1 MRMEGDTIIRRYVFF
16 IAIFADWCMM
26 EYRNKPERRSG
37 RSAMQ
42 ETTWEAVVE
51 ETVFRNEENGYSVIS
66 VRAGKETCTAVGI
79 LPPLTPGEQ
88 LLLTGTWVDHPH
100 YGRQFKCSGC
110 QIRKPTSLL
119 GIERFLSSGLIKGV
133 GEATARLLVNAF
145 GEDTLDAMTDVDRLK
160 QLKGISEKRARM
172 IAASFAEQY
181 GVRRNM
187 IFLQSYGIS
196 PALAMKIAKAYGE
209 RTEEVM
215 RSNPYRM
222 VDDVEGAG
230 FLTADRIALSMGI
243 ARDSG
248 FRLRSGMKYL
258 LQEASVSAGHTYLP
272 RETLLRR
279 AAEMLNST
287 PEALENHLNAL
298 LLDRELVLSR
308 IGEEDCVFLS
318 SMYYCETETAM
329 RLLKILETAPEK
341 DDRGVLRA
349 IGEYERGHG
358 MTFSPLQKQAVLSAV
373 EKGVLVITGGPG
385 TGKTTIINCILSL
398 LSPEGKVLLAAPT
411 GRAAKRMSEA
421 TGEDAK
427 TIHRLLE
434 YSGEEQRFLRNQD
447 NPLKCACVIVD
458 EMSMVDIFLM
468 RSLLR
473 ALRGG
478 TRLILV
484 GDADQLPSVGA
495 GNVLRDILASG
506 AVPSVRLT
514 DIYRQSAESMIVMN
528 AHRINQGE
536 MPVLNRKGSDFFFDR
551 RLNQDEAART
561 IVSLCSARLPAYLNL
576 KDGFHAIQVM
586 APAKKGPC
594 GVIALNRLLQDTFNP
609 ERPRRPQIVFGDQV
623 FRPGDKV
630 MHIKNDYQLAWTT
643 DSGEEGEGVFNGD
656 VGFVTDVDAEDHSLT
671 VRYDDERNVTYE
683 YGQLEELELA
693 YCISVHK
700 SQGSEF
706 PAVVMPV
713 TGGPKMLLTRN
724 LFYTALTRAR
734 ELVVLVGSE
743 RVIEEMVGNNYIT
756 VRYTALCQRILEQSE
771 APAAPVFPETFGEP
785 FGEDA

>member
-1 MRMEGDTIIRRYVFF
+1 MRMEGDTIIRRYGFVL
-16 IAIFADWCMM
+16 AISADWCMM

-42 ETTWEAVVE
+42 ETTCEAVVE

-100 YGRQFKCSGC
+100 YGRQFKCTGC

-576 KDGFHAIQVM
+576 KDGFHSIQVM

-785 FGEDA
+785 FGEDP

>member
-1 MRMEGDTIIRRYVFF
+1 
-16 IAIFADWCMM
+16 
-26 EYRNKPERRSG
+26 
-37 RSAMQ
+37 MQ

-100 YGRQFKCSGC
+100 YGRQFKCTGC

-576 KDGFHAIQVM
+576 KDGFHSIQVM

-785 FGEDA
+785 FGEDT

>member
-1 MRMEGDTIIRRYVFF
+1 
-16 IAIFADWCMM
+16 
-26 EYRNKPERRSG
+26 
-37 RSAMQ
+37 MQ

-100 YGRQFKCSGC
+100 YGRQFKCTGC

-258 LQEASVSAGHTYLP
+258 LQEASISAGHTYLP

-576 KDGFHAIQVM
+576 KDGFHSIQVM

-609 ERPRRPQIVFGDQV
+609 ERPRRPQIAFGDQV

-785 FGEDA
+785 FGEDT

>member
-1 MRMEGDTIIRRYVFF
+1 
-16 IAIFADWCMM
+16 
-26 EYRNKPERRSG
+26 
-37 RSAMQ
+37 MQ

-100 YGRQFKCSGC
+100 YGRQFKCTGC

-785 FGEDA
+785 FGEDE

>member
-1 MRMEGDTIIRRYVFF
+1 
-16 IAIFADWCMM
+16 
-26 EYRNKPERRSG
+26 
-37 RSAMQ
+37 MQ

-66 VRAGKETCTAVGI
+66 VRAGKETCMAVGI

-100 YGRQFKCSGC
+100 YGRQFKCTGC

>member
-1 MRMEGDTIIRRYVFF
+1 
-16 IAIFADWCMM
+16 
-26 EYRNKPERRSG
+26 
-37 RSAMQ
+37 MQ

-576 KDGFHAIQVM
+576 KDGFHSIQVM

>member
-1 MRMEGDTIIRRYVFF
+1 
-16 IAIFADWCMM
+16 
-26 EYRNKPERRSG
+26 
-37 RSAMQ
+37 MQ

-66 VRAGKETCTAVGI
+66 VRAGKETCTAVGV

-100 YGRQFKCSGC
+100 YGRQFKCTGC

-145 GEDTLDAMTDVDRLK
+145 GEATLDAMTDVDRLK

>member
-1 MRMEGDTIIRRYVFF
+1 
-16 IAIFADWCMM
+16 
-26 EYRNKPERRSG
+26 
-37 RSAMQ
+37 MQ

-100 YGRQFKCSGC
+100 YGRQFKCTGC

-349 IGEYERGHG
+349 IGEYEREHG

-576 KDGFHAIQVM
+576 KDGFHSIQVM

-785 FGEDA
+785 FGEDS

>member
-1 MRMEGDTIIRRYVFF
+1 
-16 IAIFADWCMM
+16 
-26 EYRNKPERRSG
+26 
-37 RSAMQ
+37 MQ

>member
-1 MRMEGDTIIRRYVFF
+1 
-16 IAIFADWCMM
+16 
-26 EYRNKPERRSG
+26 
-37 RSAMQ
+37 MQ

-576 KDGFHAIQVM
+576 KDGFHSIQVM

-785 FGEDA
+785 FGEDP

>member
-1 MRMEGDTIIRRYVFF
+1 
-16 IAIFADWCMM
+16 
-26 EYRNKPERRSG
+26 
-37 RSAMQ
+37 MQ

-100 YGRQFKCSGC
+100 YGRQFKCTGC

-576 KDGFHAIQVM
+576 KDGFHSIQVM

>member
-1 MRMEGDTIIRRYVFF
+1 ME
-16 IAIFADWCMM
+16 
-26 EYRNKPERRSG
+26 
-37 RSAMQ
+37 
-42 ETTWEAVVE
+42 ETTWEAVME
-51 ETVFRNEENGYSVIS
+51 DTVFRNEENGYSVIS
-66 VRAGKETCTAVGI
+66 VRSGDETCTAVGI

-88 LLLTGTWVDHPH
+88 VLLTGSWVEHPQ
-100 YGRQFKCSGC
+100 YGRQFRCTGC
-110 QIRKPTSLL
+110 QIRKPASLL
-119 GIERFLSSGLIKGV
+119 GIERFLSSGLIRGV
-133 GEATARLLVNAF
+133 GEATARLLVKSF

-160 QLKGISEKRARM
+160 KLRGISEKRARM
-172 IAASFAEQY
+172 IAVSFAEQY
-181 GVRRNM
+181 GVRKNM

-209 RTEEVM
+209 RTEAVM
-215 RSNPYRM
+215 RENPYRM
-222 VDDVEGAG
+222 IDDVDGAG
-230 FLTADRIALSMGI
+230 FLTADRIAQSMGI

-248 FRLRSGMKYL
+248 FRLRYGLKYL

-272 RETLLRR
+272 REMLLSR
-279 AAEMLNST
+279 AAELLGST
-287 PEALENHLNAL
+287 KDVLEPHLDAL
-298 LLDRELVLSR
+298 LLSRELVLSQV
-308 IGEEDCVFLS
+308 GGEDCVFLGS
-318 SMYYCETETAM
+318 LYYCETETAM
-329 RLLKILETAPEK
+329 RLLRILAMAPGK
-341 DDRGVLRA
+341 DDGGALRS
-349 IGEYERGHG
+349 IRDYERKNGI
-358 MTFSPLQKQAVLSAV
+358 TFSALQRQAVQAAV

-421 TGEDAK
+421 TGEEAR

-458 EMSMVDIFLM
+458 EMSMVDIYLM

-551 RLNQDEAART
+551 RLNRDEAAKT
-561 IVSLCSARLPAYLNL
+561 IVSLCGTRLPAYLNL
-576 KDGFHAIQVM
+576 KDGMHGIQVM
-586 APAKKGPC
+586 APARKGPC
-594 GVIALNRLLQDTFNP
+594 GVIALNRLLQETFNP
-609 ERPRRPQIVFGDQV
+609 ERPHRPQIVFGDQV

-630 MHIKNDYQLAWTT
+630 MHVKNDYQLAWTT
-643 DSGEEGEGVFNGD
+643 DSGEKGEGVFNGD
-656 VGFVTDVDAEDHSLT
+656 VGFVTEVDQEDHTLT
-671 VRYDDERNVTYE
+671 VRYDDEKNVTYE

-713 TGGPKMLLTRN
+713 TGGPRMLLTRN

-734 ELVVLVGSE
+734 QLVVLVGSE
-743 RVIEEMVGNNYIT
+743 RVIEEMVANNYIT
-756 VRYTALCQRILEQSE
+756 VRYTALKERILEQSG
-771 APAAPVFPETFGEP
+771 AVQTPVFPEGFDPAEETP
-785 FGEDA
+785 

>member
-1 MRMEGDTIIRRYVFF
+1 
-16 IAIFADWCMM
+16 
-26 EYRNKPERRSG
+26 
-37 RSAMQ
+37 MQ

-100 YGRQFKCSGC
+100 YGRQFKCTGC
-110 QIRKPTSLL
+110 QIQKPTSLL

-576 KDGFHAIQVM
+576 KDGFHSIQVM

-630 MHIKNDYQLAWTT
+630 RHIKNDYQLAWTT

-785 FGEDA
+785 FGEDT

>member
-1 MRMEGDTIIRRYVFF
+1 
-16 IAIFADWCMM
+16 
-26 EYRNKPERRSG
+26 
-37 RSAMQ
+37 MQ

-100 YGRQFKCSGC
+100 YGRQFKCTGC

-298 LLDRELVLSR
+298 LLERELVLSR

-398 LSPEGKVLLAAPT
+398 LSAEGKVLLAAPT

-506 AVPSVRLT
+506 AVPSVCLT

-576 KDGFHAIQVM
+576 KDGFHSIQVM

-771 APAAPVFPETFGEP
+771 APAAPVFPETFGES
-785 FGEDA
+785 FGEDS

>member
-1 MRMEGDTIIRRYVFF
+1 
-16 IAIFADWCMM
+16 
-26 EYRNKPERRSG
+26 
-37 RSAMQ
+37 MQ
-42 ETTWEAVVE
+42 ETALEAVME

-66 VRAGKETCTAVGI
+66 VRVGNETCTAVGI

-88 LLLTGTWVDHPH
+88 VLLTGAWVEHPH
-100 YGRQFKCSGC
+100 YGRQFKCTGC

-133 GEATARLLVNAF
+133 GEATARQLVNAF
-145 GEDTLDAMTDVDRLK
+145 GKDTLDALTDVDRLK
-160 QLKGISEKRARM
+160 KLRGISDKRARM
-172 IAASFAEQY
+172 IAVSFAEQY
-181 GVRRNM
+181 GVRKNM

-209 RTEEVM
+209 RTEAVM
-215 RSNPYRM
+215 RENPYQI
-222 VDDVEGAG
+222 VDDVDGAG

-248 FRLRSGMKYL
+248 FRLRCGLKYL
-258 LQEASVSAGHTYLP
+258 LQDASVSAGHTYLP
-272 RETLLRR
+272 RDLLLSR
-279 AAEMLNST
+279 AAEMLSS
-287 PEALENHLNAL
+287 PRDVLETHLDAL
-298 LLDRELVLSR
+298 LLSRELVLSQVG
-308 IGEEDCVFLS
+308 GEECVFLS
-318 SMYYCETETAM
+318 SLYYCETETAM
-329 RLLKILETAPEK
+329 RLLRILALAPGK
-341 DDRGVLRA
+341 DDRGARRA
-349 IGEYERGHG
+349 IRDYEQKNGI
-358 MTFSPLQKQAVLSAV
+358 TFSALQRQAVQAAV

-421 TGEDAK
+421 TGEKAS

-447 NPLKCACVIVD
+447 NPLPCACVIVD
-458 EMSMVDIFLM
+458 EMSMVDIYLM

-514 DIYRQSAESMIVMN
+514 DIYRQSAKSMIVIN

-536 MPVLNRKGSDFFFDR
+536 MPELNRKGSDFFFDR
-551 RLNQDEAART
+551 RLNQVEAAKT
-561 IVSLCSARLPAYLNL
+561 IVSLCQTRLPAYLNL
-576 KDGFHAIQVM
+576 KDGMRGIQVM
-586 APAKKGPC
+586 APARKGPC

-609 ERPRRPQIVFGDQV
+609 ERPDCPQAVFGDSV

-630 MHIKNDYQLAWTT
+630 MHIKNDYQLAWST
-643 DSGEEGEGVFNGD
+643 DSGEKGEGVFNGD
-656 VGFVTDVDAEDHSLT
+656 VGFVTGIDPEDHTLT

-713 TGGPKMLLTRN
+713 TGGPRMLLTRN

-734 ELVVLVGSE
+734 QLLVLVGTE
-743 RVIEEMVGNNYIT
+743 RVIEEMVSNNYIT
-756 VRYTALCQRILEQSE
+756 VRYTALKERILEQSG
-771 APAAPVFPETFGEP
+771 AVQTPAFPEGFDPGEEEP
-785 FGEDA
+785 

>member
-1 MRMEGDTIIRRYVFF
+1 
-16 IAIFADWCMM
+16 
-26 EYRNKPERRSG
+26 
-37 RSAMQ
+37 MQ

-79 LPPLTPGEQ
+79 LPPVTPGEQ
-88 LLLTGTWVDHPH
+88 LLLSGTWVDHPH
-100 YGRQFKCSGC
+100 YGRQFKCTGC

-576 KDGFHAIQVM
+576 KDGFHSIQVM

-771 APAAPVFPETFGEP
+771 APADPVFPETFGEP
-785 FGEDA
+785 FGEDP

>member
-1 MRMEGDTIIRRYVFF
+1 
-16 IAIFADWCMM
+16 
-26 EYRNKPERRSG
+26 
-37 RSAMQ
+37 MQ

-100 YGRQFKCSGC
+100 YGRQFKCTGC

-743 RVIEEMVGNNYIT
+743 RVIEEMVGNDYIT

-771 APAAPVFPETFGEP
+771 APAVPVFPETFGEP

>member
-1 MRMEGDTIIRRYVFF
+1 
-16 IAIFADWCMM
+16 
-26 EYRNKPERRSG
+26 
-37 RSAMQ
+37 MQ

-100 YGRQFKCSGC
+100 YGRQFKCTGC

-258 LQEASVSAGHTYLP
+258 LQEASISAGHTYLP
-272 RETLLRR
+272 RETLLSR

-576 KDGFHAIQVM
+576 KDGFHSIQVM

>member
-1 MRMEGDTIIRRYVFF
+1 
-16 IAIFADWCMM
+16 M

-66 VRAGKETCTAVGI
+66 VRAGKESCTAVGI

-100 YGRQFKCSGC
+100 YGRQFKCTGC

>member
-1 MRMEGDTIIRRYVFF
+1 
-16 IAIFADWCMM
+16 
-26 EYRNKPERRSG
+26 
-37 RSAMQ
+37 MQ
-42 ETTWEAVVE
+42 ETTCEAVVE

-100 YGRQFKCSGC
+100 YGRQFKCTGC

-576 KDGFHAIQVM
+576 KDGFHSIQVM

-785 FGEDA
+785 FGEDP

>member
-1 MRMEGDTIIRRYVFF
+1 
-16 IAIFADWCMM
+16 
-26 EYRNKPERRSG
+26 
-37 RSAMQ
+37 MQ

-100 YGRQFKCSGC
+100 YGRQFKCTGC

-576 KDGFHAIQVM
+576 KDGFHSIQVM

-785 FGEDA
+785 FGEDP

>member
-1 MRMEGDTIIRRYVFF
+1 
-16 IAIFADWCMM
+16 
-26 EYRNKPERRSG
+26 
-37 RSAMQ
+37 MQ

-100 YGRQFKCSGC
+100 YGRQFKCTGC

-576 KDGFHAIQVM
+576 KDGFHSIQVM

-713 TGGPKMLLTRN
+713 TGGPRMLLTRN

-734 ELVVLVGSE
+734 KLVVLVGSE

-785 FGEDA
+785 FGEDE

>member
-1 MRMEGDTIIRRYVFF
+1 
-16 IAIFADWCMM
+16 
-26 EYRNKPERRSG
+26 
-37 RSAMQ
+37 MQ

-100 YGRQFKCSGC
+100 YGRQFKCTGC

-576 KDGFHAIQVM
+576 KDGFHSIQVM

-609 ERPRRPQIVFGDQV
+609 ERPRRAQIVFGDQV

-785 FGEDA
+785 FGEDP

>member
-1 MRMEGDTIIRRYVFF
+1 
-16 IAIFADWCMM
+16 
-26 EYRNKPERRSG
+26 
-37 RSAMQ
+37 MQ

-66 VRAGKETCTAVGI
+66 VRAGKESCTAVGI

-100 YGRQFKCSGC
+100 YGRQFKCTGC

>member
-1 MRMEGDTIIRRYVFF
+1 MPEITWQAVMED
-16 IAIFADWCMM
+16 
-26 EYRNKPERRSG
+26 
-37 RSAMQ
+37 
-42 ETTWEAVVE
+42 
-51 ETVFRNEENGYSVIS
+51 TVFRNEENGYSVIS
-66 VRAGKETCTAVGI
+66 VLSGKEEHIAVGI

-88 LLLTGTWVDHPH
+88 LLLTGNWVEHPQ
-100 YGRQFKCSGC
+100 YGRQFKCTSC
-110 QIRKPTSLL
+110 QIQKPTSLL

-133 GEATARLLVNAF
+133 GEATARLLVRSF
-145 GEDTLDAMTDVDRLK
+145 GEDTLDAMTDVDKLK
-160 QLKGISEKRARM
+160 SLKGISEKRARM
-172 IAASFAEQY
+172 IAVSFAEQY

-196 PALAMKIAKAYGE
+196 PALSLKIAKAYGD
-209 RTEEVM
+209 RTEAVM
-215 RSNPYRM
+215 RENPYRM

-243 ARDSG
+243 PRDSG
-248 FRLRSGMKYL
+248 FRLRYGLKYV
-258 LQEASVSAGHTYLP
+258 LQEASVNAGHTYLP
-272 RETLLRR
+272 ADELLSR
-279 AAEMLNST
+279 AAEMMSAGREVLS
-287 PEALENHLNAL
+287 AHLDAL
-298 LLDRELVLSR
+298 LLSRDLVLSR
-308 IGEEDCVFLS
+308 VEDRDCVFLS

-329 RLLKILETAPEK
+329 RLLKILMTAPTA
-341 DDRGVLRA
+341 DARGASRE
-349 IGEYERGHG
+349 IRRYEQENGI
-358 MTFSPLQKQAVLSAV
+358 TFSPLQKQAVLSAV

-398 LSPEGKVLLAAPT
+398 LAPKGKVLLAAPT

-434 YSGEEQRFLRNQD
+434 YSGEEQRFLRSQD

-458 EMSMVDIFLM
+458 EMSMVDVFLM

-473 ALRGG
+473 AVQNG

-514 DIYRQSAESMIVMN
+514 DIYRQSEQSMIVMN
-528 AHRINQGE
+528 AHRINRGE
-536 MPVLNRKGSDFFFDR
+536 MPVLNRKGSDFFFER
-551 RLNQDEAART
+551 RPSQEEAART
-561 IVSLCSARLPAYLNL
+561 VVSLCAARLPAYLNL
-576 KDGFHAIQVM
+576 KDGYHSIQVM
-586 APAKKGPC
+586 APAKKGAC
-594 GVIALNRLLQDTFNP
+594 GVYALNRLLQDTFNP
-609 ERPRRPQIVFGDQV
+609 ERPRLPQITFGDHV

-630 MHIKNDYQLAWTT
+630 MHIRNDYQLSWTT
-643 DSGEEGEGVFNGD
+643 DAGGEGEGVFNGD
-656 VGFVTDVDAEDHSLT
+656 LGFVTGVDPEEHTVT

-683 YGQLEELELA
+683 YSQLEELELA

-706 PAVVMPV
+706 PAIVLPV
-713 TGGPKMLLTRN
+713 TGGPRMLLTRN

-734 ELVVLVGSE
+734 QLVVLVGSE
-743 RVIEEMVGNNYIT
+743 RVIAEMVNNDYVT
-756 VRYTALCQRILEQSE
+756 VRYTALKQRILEQNG
-771 APAAPVFPETFGEP
+771 PAEIPQEVPGW
-785 FGEDA
+785 ED

>member
-1 MRMEGDTIIRRYVFF
+1 MFLYSIIHQSAE
-16 IAIFADWCMM
+16 IAS
-26 EYRNKPERRSG
+26 KKHG
-37 RSAMQ
+37 
-42 ETTWEAVVE
+42 AV
-51 ETVFRNEENGYSVIS
+51 
-66 VRAGKETCTAVGI
+66 A
-79 LPPLTPGEQ
+79 Q

-100 YGRQFKCSGC
+100 YGRQFKCTGC

-576 KDGFHAIQVM
+576 KDGFHSIQVM

-713 TGGPKMLLTRN
+713 TGGPRMLLTRN

-785 FGEDA
+785 FGEDP

>member
-1 MRMEGDTIIRRYVFF
+1 
-16 IAIFADWCMM
+16 
-26 EYRNKPERRSG
+26 
-37 RSAMQ
+37 MQ

-100 YGRQFKCSGC
+100 YGRQFKCTGC

-272 RETLLRR
+272 RENLLRR

-576 KDGFHAIQVM
+576 KDGFHSIQVM

>member
-1 MRMEGDTIIRRYVFF
+1 
-16 IAIFADWCMM
+16 
-26 EYRNKPERRSG
+26 
-37 RSAMQ
+37 MQ

-279 AAEMLNST
+279 AAEMLNCT

-349 IGEYERGHG
+349 IGEYEREHG

-785 FGEDA
+785 FGEDE

>member
-1 MRMEGDTIIRRYVFF
+1 
-16 IAIFADWCMM
+16 
-26 EYRNKPERRSG
+26 
-37 RSAMQ
+37 MQ

-576 KDGFHAIQVM
+576 KDGFHSIQVM

-713 TGGPKMLLTRN
+713 MGGPKMLLTRN

>member
-1 MRMEGDTIIRRYVFF
+1 
-16 IAIFADWCMM
+16 
-26 EYRNKPERRSG
+26 
-37 RSAMQ
+37 MQ

-100 YGRQFKCSGC
+100 YGRQFKCTGC
-110 QIRKPTSLL
+110 QIRKPNSLL

-785 FGEDA
+785 FGEDE

>member
-1 MRMEGDTIIRRYVFF
+1 
-16 IAIFADWCMM
+16 
-26 EYRNKPERRSG
+26 
-37 RSAMQ
+37 MQ

-100 YGRQFKCSGC
+100 YGRQFKCTGC

-398 LSPEGKVLLAAPT
+398 LSAEGKVLLAAPT

-506 AVPSVRLT
+506 AVRSVRLT

-643 DSGEEGEGVFNGD
+643 DSGEDGEGVFNGD

>member
-1 MRMEGDTIIRRYVFF
+1 
-16 IAIFADWCMM
+16 M

-100 YGRQFKCSGC
+100 YGRQFKCTGC

-145 GEDTLDAMTDVDRLK
+145 GEATLDAMTDVDRLK

-287 PEALENHLNAL
+287 PETLENHLNAL

-785 FGEDA
+785 FGEDP

>member
-1 MRMEGDTIIRRYVFF
+1 
-16 IAIFADWCMM
+16 
-26 EYRNKPERRSG
+26 
-37 RSAMQ
+37 MQ

-100 YGRQFKCSGC
+100 YGRQFKCTGC

-576 KDGFHAIQVM
+576 KDGFHSIQVM

-656 VGFVTDVDAEDHSLT
+656 VGFVTDVDAEAHSLT

-700 SQGSEF
+700 SQGSES